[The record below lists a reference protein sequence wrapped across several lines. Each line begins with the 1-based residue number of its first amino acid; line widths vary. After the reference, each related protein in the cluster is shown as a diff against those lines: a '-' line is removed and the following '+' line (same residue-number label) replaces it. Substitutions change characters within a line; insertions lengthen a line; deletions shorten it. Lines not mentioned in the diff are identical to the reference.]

1 MVQAKT
7 IPKAATKR
15 VRKKAATKRQRLVR
29 AAAECFREGGIR
41 ATTIKI
47 IAERAE
53 VPIGNVYYYFK
64 TKEDFAS
71 AVVASAAETSAAQHA
86 RWNELDPKEALVA
99 YVRAALSSPGALSRH
114 GGKLES
120 LVQDLARES
129 SPALAPA
136 RALLMEEERF
146 LRHSFG
152 RLEVQAE
159 SPERAERLAEW
170 LVSAVRSARARA
182 QLTGDAHL
190 VSARRQEILARLRAR
205 LR

>member
-1 MVQAKT
+1 MATQR
-7 IPKAATKR
+7 AATKR
-15 VRKKAATKRQRLVR
+15 SRKKATKRERLVR

-47 IAERAE
+47 IAERAD

-71 AVVASAAETSAAQHA
+71 AVVASAVESAAEEQG
-86 RWNELDPKEALVA
+86 RWDELDPKEALVA
-99 YVRAALSSPGALSRH
+99 YVRSALASPAALSRH

-120 LVQDLARES
+120 LVRDLARES

-136 RALLMEEERF
+136 RALLAEEEKFVQR
-146 LRHSFG
+146 SFE
-152 RLEVQAE
+152 RLQVEAE
-159 SPERAERLAEW
+159 SPERAERLAQW
-170 LVSAVRSARARA
+170 LVTLVRGARAHA
-182 QLTGDAHL
+182 HLMGDAHL
-190 VSARRQEILARLRAR
+190 VSSLRQEILARLRAR